1 MPQAAQ
7 NWRMEQS
14 EKTIT
19 RGWLAA
25 LLGTALLVGGL
36 VALCFPV
43 FLGSYDRYGVQVK
56 CGNGYHAELLQASL
70 DDQESASSVARP
82 TTSYVDQ
89 CHSAVAH
96 RRAWLVPVACA
107 GALILVPDL
116 VAWAR
121 RASARPAEPRHESS
135 PEPGDTE
142 IHEAAVLDRRWRS
155 HRPRPSDTTL

>member
-1 MPQAAQ
+1 
-7 NWRMEQS
+7 MERS

-19 RGWLAA
+19 RGWLAV
-25 LLGTALLVGGL
+25 LIGTALLVGGL

-43 FLGSYDRYGVQVK
+43 FLGSYDKYGLQIK

-70 DDQESASSVARP
+70 DDQESASAP
-82 TTSYVDQ
+82 THPATSYVDQ
-89 CHSAVAH
+89 CNSALAH
-96 RRAWLVPVACA
+96 RRAWIVPVAVA

-121 RASARPAEPRHESS
+121 GGSTQPAAGPHEWS
-135 PEPGDTE
+135 PEPTE
-142 IHEAAVLDRRWRS
+142 TELHEAALLDRRWRS